1 MTCALAVFALIVALV
16 LALLGT
22 LLFIVFMAGAALI
35 FLLPTLFVTTAV
47 ATFLWL
53 WGVGCYYLLKYFN
66 EKPIPGIHVPL
77 KEGLEG
83 EAGDYADRGVLE
95 GYAGD
100 VMGQITGGEKQEEG
114 EGEGERADGEKK
126 AGENSGKGG
135 AGGES
140 QNKGGG
146 SGGAGGKKQPLGEVS
161 GNVKEKGG
169 QGAKKVTGAANGA
182 VENVP
187 VAGGGLSSVTKGVTG

>member
-1 MTCALAVFALIVALV
+1 M
-16 LALLGT
+16 
-22 LLFIVFMAGAALI
+22 
-35 FLLPTLFVTTAV
+35 
-47 ATFLWL
+47 
-53 WGVGCYYLLKYFN
+53 
-66 EKPIPGIHVPL
+66 
-77 KEGLEG
+77 EG

-100 VMGQITGGEKQEEG
+100 VMGQIMGGSNEEK
-114 EGEGERADGEKK
+114 EGEGERKDAEKK
-126 AGENSGKGG
+126 AGENVGKGG
-135 AGGES
+135 AGGGGDKNEKS
-140 QNKGGG
+140 GGG
-146 SGGAGGKKQPLGEVS
+146 GGGGGGGGKKQPLGEVS